1 MATKKLV
8 ILLTILMNMVGIK
21 AFAYD
26 FAIENAD
33 GVTIYY
39 NYYSDGTELEVA
51 QGVYSGIV
59 NIPEEVTYMN
69 RTRKVASIGNYAFN
83 ECTNLI
89 SVSMSNSVRTIRDFA
104 FFKCS
109 SLTSV
114 TIGNS
119 VSYIG
124 GFSFS
129 FCSSLAS
136 ITLPNSL
143 TWIGWSAFLGCN
155 NLLTINIP
163 NNVTAIDGYA
173 FKDCSS
179 LSSIS
184 IPNSVTNIGEFAFCG
199 CSSLDSVTIPNSVTI
214 IGTNAFENCTSLVS
228 VTIPNSITFFAK
240 YLFSGCSSLTSITIP
255 NSITSIGSG
264 AFKDV
269 DLLSVISMV
278 ENPFK
283 VEGIDSDDRVFS
295 KNTFYNATLY
305 VPKGTIGKYKTC
317 GGWKDFL
324 FMEEGSSA
332 SVSNIESEEIGE
344 LKRYSLDGTVIKN
357 PNKGINIIQM
367 NNGTTPKVLVK

>member
-1 MATKKLV
+1 
-8 ILLTILMNMVGIK
+8 MNMAGIK

-26 FAIENAD
+26 IAVENAD

-51 QGVYSGIV
+51 EGAYSGIV

-69 RTRKVASIGNYAFN
+69 RTRKVTSIGNYAFN
-83 ECTNLI
+83 ECTNLM
-89 SVSMSNSVRTIRDFA
+89 SVSISNSVRDIRDYA

-114 TIGNS
+114 IIGNS

-129 FCSSLAS
+129 FCSSLTS
-136 ITLPNSL
+136 ISLPNSL
-143 TWIGWSAFLGCN
+143 IWIGWSAFLGCN
-155 NLLTINIP
+155 NLLTVDIP
-163 NNVTAIDGYA
+163 DNVTTIDGYA

-179 LSSIS
+179 LTSVS
-184 IPNSVTNIGEFAFCG
+184 IPGSVNKIGEYAFCG
-199 CSSLDSVTIPNSVTI
+199 CSSLDSIFIPYSVTL
-214 IGTNAFENCTSLVS
+214 IGSNAFENCTSLVS
-228 VTIPNSITFFAK
+228 VTIPNSVTFFAN

-255 NSITSIGSG
+255 DSISSIGSG
-264 AFKDV
+264 AFKDT

-283 VEGIDSDDRVFS
+283 IEGINSDDRVFS

-305 VPKGTIGKYKTC
+305 VPKGTIDKYKTC

-324 FMEEGSSA
+324 FVEEGSSA
-332 SVSNIESEEIGE
+332 NLFTIESEEPKE
-344 LKRYSLDGTVIKN
+344 YKRYTLDGRIIMTPQKS
-357 PNKGINIIQM
+357 INIIKM
-367 NNGTTPKVLVK
+367 NNGTTKKVLVK